1 MIELIKKVLSHL
13 VHKKA
18 HSHEAIRFANDFYYN
33 FKD

>member
-13 VHKKA
+13 THKKA

-33 FKD
+33 FKN